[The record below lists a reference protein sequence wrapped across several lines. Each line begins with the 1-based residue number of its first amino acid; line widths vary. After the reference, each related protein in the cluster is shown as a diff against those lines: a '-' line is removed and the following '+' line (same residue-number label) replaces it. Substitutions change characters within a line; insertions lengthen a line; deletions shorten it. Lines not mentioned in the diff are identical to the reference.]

1 MKKSFLRATSIAL
14 AIAIGGA
21 VAMPSFATP
30 SQPATVVTTS
40 SASNLLPPT
49 TLDQPWTTHATSF
62 EVEQADDC
70 SHLTHHNFC
79 YCTSSPCHDE

>member
-14 AIAIGGA
+14 AIAISGA
-21 VAMPSFATP
+21 IAMPSVAMTA
-30 SQPATVVTTS
+30 QPAAVVT
-40 SASNLLPPT
+40 ASTATNLLPPA

-62 EVEQADDC
+62 EAEQADDC

-79 YCTSSPCHDE
+79 YCTSSPCHDD